1 MIKMMICLSSK
12 CHEYSNNRKRSLWI
26 LESPNRTKILFK
38 YRPQFLRDW
47 QKGREPEWAWPPA
60 FFSAL
65 SFLIFSFFFS
75 FFFASA
81 LQKFRF
87 SGFPRVQPP
96 TLVCTEFTSE
106 EKALRR
112 VRREN
117 QRLIR
122 VIAGIS
128 WIWVYNWGINH
139 VQIGLQ
145 AWRGYLKTLTW
156 SSLEQGSLVAFLL
169 NKPLEDTIW
178 KVW

>member
-1 MIKMMICLSSK
+1 MNIGEPKSDENSFQVSPSILARLAQRPRAPNGHDPLPSFRLS
-12 CHEYSNNRKRSLWI
+12 RSL
-26 LESPNRTKILFK
+26 
-38 YRPQFLRDW
+38 FLD
-47 QKGREPEWAWPPA
+47 
-60 FFSAL
+60 FF
-65 SFLIFSFFFS
+65 IFFCVCFYKNS
-75 FFFASA
+75 
-81 LQKFRF
+81 RF

-106 EKALRR
+106 EKAVRR
-112 VRREN
+112 VRREI

-122 VIAGIS
+122 VIAAIS
-128 WIWVYNWGINH
+128 WIWVCNWGINH

-156 SSLEQGSLVAFLL
+156 SSLEHGSLVAFLL

>member
-38 YRPQFLRDW
+38 YRPQFLQDW

-65 SFLIFSFFFS
+65 SFFVSWFFL
-75 FFFASA
+75 FFPFFLRLKNSDFQA
-81 LQKFRF
+81 
-87 SGFPRVQPP
+87 FPECNPP
-96 TLVCTEFTSE
+96 TPTEFTSE

-128 WIWVYNWGINH
+128 WIWVCNWGINH

>member
-1 MIKMMICLSSK
+1 MNIGEPKSDENSFQVSPSILARLAERPRARMGMTPCLLFG
-12 CHEYSNNRKRSLWI
+12 SLI
-26 LESPNRTKILFK
+26 L
-38 YRPQFLRDW
+38 D
-47 QKGREPEWAWPPA
+47 
-60 FFSAL
+60 FF
-65 SFLIFSFFFS
+65 IFFS